1 MSTTSPVALPMKFD
15 NLAHEA
21 LINVWWTGIFL
32 KKEAKRFFR
41 HELNSDAQFNILMIL
56 KYADEPLTQ
65 NDLSRRLL
73 VDKSNITGLVDRM
86 EKMALIRRNTVTG
99 DRRRYHI
106 TLTQKGRC
114 LLDDLER
121 DYERKVAEIMHGL
134 TEIECRQLIRLT
146 SKIRQALVDNQDGTG
161 LSTP

>member
-1 MSTTSPVALPMKFD
+1 MPTTSPVTLPMKFD

-56 KYADEPLTQ
+56 KYADGPLTQ
-65 NDLSRRLL
+65 NDLSQRLL

-86 EKMALIRRNTVTG
+86 ENMALIRRNAVAG

-106 TLTQKGRC
+106 TLTEPGRR
-114 LLDDLER
+114 LLADLER
-121 DYERKVAEIMHGL
+121 NYEQKVGEIMTGL
-134 TEIECRQLIRLT
+134 TEAECRQLIRLT
-146 SKIRQALVDNQDGTG
+146 TKIRQALVDNQKEEG
-161 LSTP
+161 LSSP